1 MAAAPLNTFKS
12 VVGDLT
18 TSQEVLYTVPAQT
31 TAIVLLAQVANVGDE
46 TSNVTFL
53 TSNSNTELV
62 KDFSIPVGDA
72 ASLLEGKLVVETGES
87 ISAYASTNN
96 DLKITVSIL
105 ETR

>member
-1 MAAAPLNTFKS
+1 MATAPLNTFKS
-12 VVGDLT
+12 VASELT
-18 TSQEVLYTVPAQT
+18 TSEQVLYTVPAQT
-31 TAIVLLAQVANVGDE
+31 TAIVLLAQAANVGDE

-53 TSNSNTELV
+53 TSESNTELV

-72 ASLLEGKLVVETGES
+72 GSLLEGKLVVETGES
-87 ISAYASTNN
+87 VSAYASTNN